1 LRSQLS
7 TYRSASKNE
16 STHTLLPNFL
26 SKAGQ
31 ELQSPLTTIKT
42 ALTLLGSPTLK
53 TAQRQRYLEMISTQ
67 CDRQKSLI
75 NGIIN
80 LLKIQTTPSPER
92 QPIQLADII
101 PGIVSTY
108 QPIAEERGIML
119 AYTIPPNLKAVLGV
133 EPELKEVVIHLIN
146 NGIEIT
152 PKGGRLWVAATP
164 HEGDL
169 IALTVQDS
177 GAGISPSEIT
187 QLFEPFYRNVIGK
200 DGNTGSGLGLTL
212 VQQLLKRMGGSIVVE
227 SIPNRGTTFT
237 VLLPIHRVNATA
249 STSAVKGHLSH
260 SLSPNSSQTHLQKSS
275 AHQAA
280 SIPNFPVSAASISS
294 R

>member
-1 LRSQLS
+1 MLGCETLPL
-7 TYRSASKNE
+7 TE
-16 STHTLLPNFL
+16 SFFELAAT
-26 SKAGQ
+26 KAGVIAIAAIHLSQ
-31 ELQSPLTTIKT
+31 RQQKRIYSHPITQLFIQGRSRASVASYHHQNRADPAGLTHVK
-42 ALTLLGSPTLK
+42 K

-212 VQQLLKRMGGSIVVE
+212 VQQLFKANGWQHCKLRAFQTEVQPLQCCCRYIV
-227 SIPNRGTTFT
+227 SMQRPAPQ
-237 VLLPIHRVNATA
+237 L
-249 STSAVKGHLSH
+249 
-260 SLSPNSSQTHLQKSS
+260 
-275 AHQAA
+275 
-280 SIPNFPVSAASISS
+280 
-294 R
+294 